1 MLQDYTRYFQEHVS
15 CRDLTCFCFRFK
27 IIVRCGILFRYCM
40 GYHIAKHLSHKKLLL
55 FHPHLFLQNSAG
67 EWDLEWSI
75 IPFSIDA
82 VIFLHYHH
90 FPFDRNN
97 CGSDPNGNSVGTW
110 CIAVEWYAWMH
121 AGIENTI
128 QLVQGPSTMTKRWP
142 MADRLKCTEKA
153 KR

>member
-1 MLQDYTRYFQEHVS
+1 MSVAEFYLGTAWAITLQSTYRIKNCYYFILIYFCKIVQVS
-15 CRDLTCFCFRFK
+15 
-27 IIVRCGILFRYCM
+27 GIWNEVVINMIFM
-40 GYHIAKHLSHKKLLL
+40 PWNHFILL
-55 FHPHLFLQNSAG
+55 FC
-67 EWDLEWSI
+67 WICI

-128 QLVQGPSTMTKRWP
+128 QLVQGPSTMTKRRP
-142 MADRLKCTEKA
+142 MADRLKWTEKA